1 MAVTLWCCIL
11 GVILGVG
18 LAVALA
24 WCWERVCG
32 RLRRVEARIERIEQ
46 LARQAGIV
54 HWDDGAWRG
63 GDGPYEG

>member
-1 MAVTLWCCIL
+1 MALL
-11 GVILGVG
+11 GILGVG
-18 LAVALA
+18 FAVALDC

-32 RLRRVEARIERIEQ
+32 RLRRVEARIEQ

-63 GDGPYEG
+63 GDGPGTPYGE